1 MPNETLTAAA
11 RSALPND
18 RKALPIENG
27 RPRVQRLVERLEPVH
42 LEIAPPENGNWKLEV
57 NGFVEQSLNLSI
69 GELRELGETAHVA
82 DFHCVW
88 GWSRPRVGWTGVST
102 AKLLDAARVQ
112 SGATHVRF
120 EAAGGNY
127 AACVPIEQ
135 AREGFLALGLDGGP
149 LPAIHGGPL
158 RWVQPHHLWGY
169 KGVKWLTGVV
179 LLDRL
184 EAGPWETCVGDVPG
198 EVPPALID
206 RFRLLPG
213 GEGDFEF
220 DELEYQNDGKEDDR

>member
-1 MPNETLTAAA
+1 MPNEILTTAA
-11 RSALPND
+11 RSLPPNE

-42 LEIAPPENGNWKLEV
+42 LEIAPPENGNWTLA
-57 NGFVEQSLNLSI
+57 VEGLVERRLSLSI
-69 GELRELGETAHVA
+69 AELRELGEIAHVA

-88 GWSRPRVGWTGVST
+88 GWSRPHVGWTGVRTS
-102 AKLLDAARVQ
+102 ALLDAAGATP
-112 SGATHVRF
+112 GATHVRF
-120 EAAGGNY
+120 EAAGGTY

-135 AREGFLALGLDGGP
+135 AREGFLALGLDDGP
-149 LPAIHGGPL
+149 LPAINGGPL

-169 KGVKWLTGVV
+169 KGVKWLTGVTA
-179 LLDRL
+179 LDHL

-206 RFRLLPG
+206 RFRMLSG
-213 GEGDFEF
+213 GRSDLEI
-220 DELEYQNDGKEDDR
+220 DELEYRNDGREDDR